1 MPRQPNGRRRWIVA
15 LVVLGIAI
23 GFGFVAFSFTGL
35 VAEAWD
41 VLIDMD
47 LTWLA
52 AALGC
57 VFVAY
62 CFRSV
67 HMRVVSGT
75 RRAAP
80 VRTALVFFG
89 LGTVLPAAPLEGFA
103 MVRAALQRRRLE
115 AKRIMLLLGFAQ
127 WFSVRGILALA
138 AVDTLVAASL
148 GHIPPSYSPLALA
161 AAIATLVVLVAM
173 SWLAMRRRFAEL
185 VALATLRVRYWRDAP
200 HPRVRRARRAQGA
213 AWHAEAMD
221 VVGGRWARLV
231 LFVTSVAAW
240 TFDGLCLYCALRATG
255 ADIGLDVLLLAY
267 TLGIIASMV
276 PLLPA
281 GIGVVETVMPLV
293 LHAYGVPLPMA
304 VAAVLGFRVLGT
316 VLPAVAGTVALAGLR
331 IGQPHAPSSA

>member
-1 MPRQPNGRRRWIVA
+1 MGMPRHPNERRRWIAA
-15 LVVLGIAI
+15 LVVLGIVV

-35 VAEAWD
+35 VADAWD
-41 VLIDMD
+41 VLIAMD
-47 LTWLA
+47 LRWIA

-57 VFVAY
+57 VVVAY
-62 CFRSV
+62 CFRSL

-75 RRAAP
+75 WRAAP

-89 LGTVLPAAPLEGFA
+89 LGNVLPAAPLEGFA

-115 AKRIMLLLGFAQ
+115 ARRIMLLLGFAQ

-138 AVDTLVAASL
+138 AVDTLVAVSL
-148 GHIPPSYSPLALA
+148 GHVPPSYTPLALA
-161 AAIATLVVLVAM
+161 GAIATLVALMAM
-173 SWLAMRRRFAEL
+173 SWLAMRRRFAEV
-185 VALATLRVRYWRDAP
+185 VALATLRIRHWRDTP
-200 HPRVRRARRAQGA
+200 HARVRRARGA

-221 VVGGRWARLV
+221 VVGGRWDRFV
-231 LFVTSVAAW
+231 LFVTSMAAW

-281 GIGVVETVMPLV
+281 GIGVVETVTPLV

-316 VLPAVAGTVALAGLR
+316 VLPALAGTLALAGLR
-331 IGQPHAPSSA
+331 IGQPAANSPA

>member
-1 MPRQPNGRRRWIVA
+1 MPRQPVRRRRVITMF
-15 LVVLGIAI
+15 VVLGIAV

-35 VAEAWD
+35 VADAWD

-47 LTWLA
+47 LTWTG

-57 VFVAY
+57 VVVAY
-62 CFRSV
+62 CFRSL

-75 RRAAP
+75 WRAAP

-89 LGTVLPAAPLEGFA
+89 LGNVLPAAPLEGFA

-115 AKRIMLLLGFAQ
+115 AKRIILLLGFAQ

-138 AVDTLVAASL
+138 AVDTLVALSLGHVPTSYASL
-148 GHIPPSYSPLALA
+148 GWAV
-161 AAIATLVVLVAM
+161 AITTLVVLVAM
-173 SWLAMRRRFAEL
+173 SWLAMRRRFAEI
-185 VALATLRVRYWRDAP
+185 VALATLRIRHWRDTP
-200 HPRVRRARRAQGA
+200 HPRVRRARGA
-213 AWHAEAMD
+213 AWHAEAME
-221 VVGGRWARLV
+221 VVGRRRDRFV

-267 TLGIIASMV
+267 TLGILASMV

-281 GIGVVETVMPLV
+281 GIGVVETVTPLV
-293 LHAYGVPLPMA
+293 LHAYGVPLPTA

-316 VLPAVAGTVALAGLR
+316 VLPALAGTVALAGLR
-331 IGQPHAPSSA
+331 IGQPAASQS